1 MTDLVEGHGAAVR
14 IRQRKARKLRSV
26 QSLGA
31 ATGFYLSPDHR
42 AERANGC
49 PFVALASDAA
59 RQGTGVKASFED
71 GIRQAIELL
80 GRCMGEGP
88 GDGDERSTRAM
99 AALSTMVGAVVLA
112 RAVNDA
118 DFAQQFLD
126 TAAQQVRAHAVEQ
139 SPATHRTSRG
149 ARRNRGKKAN
159 AAEPAIGSASD
170 DMT

>member
-31 ATGFYLSPDHR
+31 VTGFYLSPDHR

-59 RQGTGVKASFED
+59 REGTGVKASFED

-80 GRCMGEGP
+80 GSCMGEGA
-88 GDGDERSTRAM
+88 GDETSDRAM

-118 DFAQQFLD
+118 GLAQRFLD
-126 TAAQQVRAHAVEQ
+126 TAAEQVRAHAVEK
-139 SPATHRTSRG
+139 SPATHGTTRG

-159 AAEPAIGSASD
+159 AAAPAIDGAPN